1 MSDKSISIPL
11 PEWNASVLLESVT
24 TMLYQ
29 WLDYLFIY
37 ILFTVV
43 EITPQHYQSYYIY
56 DQVVIIISS
65 TA

>member
-37 ILFTVV
+37 LHFIHSGGNH
-43 EITPQHYQSYYIY
+43 TPALSKLLHL
-56 DQVVIIISS
+56 
-65 TA
+65 